1 MIKNSAVRVSD
12 ILTKIWENSGVKIE
26 DGWKQALNVETLV
39 EVFVGI
45 EKIDKQLTIIENQYR
60 DKNRNMG
67 KLEQHIQ
74 EIRNFLN
81 LPNLDVPIH
90 AYTKTYFKEANIAA
104 ISVAEAIFDD
114 ADRENIIEQEKFDQM
129 ASMVDELMK
138 EMEALEIDKK
148 TKKLF
153 LKVLH
158 EMKMSFKFYEID
170 GVAAIEEAL
179 INLICKTK
187 IIEKDPITDSFVKK
201 IKAFIG
207 YTGVTIAATV
217 IEKATESLYD
227 KVISGAIGLN

>member
-26 DGWKQALNVETLV
+26 DGWKQALNVDTLV

-81 LPNLDVPIH
+81 LPNLESPIH
-90 AYTKTYFKEANIAA
+90 AYTKSYFKEANIAA
-104 ISVAEAIFDD
+104 IGVAEAIFDNT
-114 ADRENIIEQEKFDQM
+114 DRENIIEQEKLDQM
-129 ASMVDELMK
+129 ATMLDDLMK
-138 EMEALEIDKK
+138 EMDALELDKK

-153 LKVLH
+153 LKVLY
-158 EMKMSFKFYEID
+158 EMKMSLKFYEID
-170 GVAAIEEAL
+170 GVSAIEEAL

-187 IIEKDPITDSFVKK
+187 IIEENPSIDSFVHKTK
-201 IKAFIG
+201 QFLKYAA
-207 YTGVTIAATV
+207 VTIASTV
-217 IEKATESLYD
+217 IGKSTESLYD
-227 KVISGAIGLN
+227 GVIKAAIGN